1 LKITRIGAAVA
12 AVGVG
17 ALVLSGCTAPEEAD
31 SGLEE
36 GTSVNIAWNQ
46 AFYSYNGN
54 TSFGN
59 ATANNNITSLTLGGF
74 NYYNNVPELV
84 TDTSFGTYELVSEDP
99 QVVEYTLAE
108 GLEWSD
114 GTPVDATDL
123 LLSWAANSNAFNDAE
138 FDASE
143 FQDPETGQLNE
154 DFPEDQIFFDAGGT
168 SLDLVTETP
177 EVSDDGRTI
186 TLTYDAPAIDWEL
199 LLPAPLPAHV
209 VAKNALDIEDN
220 DEAKDAI
227 LAAIQ
232 DEDAAAMAPISATW
246 NSIFNFQSLPEDP
259 ELYLSSGP
267 YIISAFEADQF
278 ITLVANE
285 NYKGENTPNI
295 EEVTIRF
302 IPDPLAAVSALEN
315 GEVDVI
321 SPQATTDVVAGL
333 EAIDGIEIITGIEGT
348 YEHVDLQFDQSKSG
362 HFNNPLI
369 REAFLKTIP
378 RQAIVDTLIAPI
390 TGDAAE
396 VRNSQ
401 VFVPGADGYD
411 DSVADNGSDAYAEVD
426 IEGATAL
433 LAEAGVTSPEV
444 CLLYASNNPRRVNEF
459 ALIQDSAN
467 QAGFNVTDCGSEDWG
482 GLLGTP
488 GAYDASLF
496 GWQSTST
503 LPTNSSPTFRTGG
516 INNLTFYSNAEVDEL
531 LDELDVTFDTDRQ
544 IEIQQEI
551 DALLWAD
558 AYGVTIFQFP
568 GVTGVSDRIVGVDPG
583 PIAPTIFWN
592 VWDWTV
598 SE

>member
-1 LKITRIGAAVA
+1 MKITRIGAAVA
-12 AVGVG
+12 VVGVG
-17 ALVLSGCTAPEEAD
+17 ALILSGCSAPEAD

-36 GTSVNIAWNQ
+36 GTSVNVAWNQ

-84 TDTSFGTYELVSEDP
+84 TDESFGTYELVSEDP
-99 QVVEYTLAE
+99 QTVEYTLAE
-108 GLEWSD
+108 DLQWSD
-114 GTPVDATDL
+114 GTPLDATDL

-143 FQDPETGQLNE
+143 FQDPETGQLND
-154 DFPEDQIFFDAGGT
+154 DFPEDQVFFDAGGT

-177 EVSDDGRTI
+177 EISEDGRTI
-186 TLTYDAPAIDWEL
+186 TLVYDEPAIDWEL

-209 VAKNALDIEDN
+209 VAKSALGLDDN
-220 DEAKDAI
+220 EEAKDAL

-232 DEDAAAMAPISATW
+232 DGDTAALAPISSAW
-246 NSIFNFQSLPEDP
+246 NSIFNFQSLPDDE

-267 YIISAFEADQF
+267 YVISAFEADQF
-278 ITLVANE
+278 ITLTANE
-285 NYKGENTPNI
+285 NYQGDNQPKI

-333 EAIDGIEIITGIEGT
+333 EAINGIEILTGIEGT

-362 HFNNPLI
+362 HFNDPLI
-369 REAFLKTIP
+369 REAFMKTIP

-390 TGDAAE
+390 SGDDAA
-396 VRNSQ
+396 VRGSQ

-411 DSVADNGSDAYAEVD
+411 DSVAGNGSDAYAEVD

-433 LAEAGVTSPEV
+433 LAEAGVENPEV
-444 CLLYASNNPRRVNEF
+444 CVLYASNNPRRVNEF
-459 ALIQDSAN
+459 ALIQESGN

-516 INNLTFYSNAEVDEL
+516 INNLNFYSNAEVDEL
-531 LDELDVTFDTDRQ
+531 LDELNVTFDEDRQ

-558 AYGVTIFQFP
+558 SYGVTIFQFP
-568 GVTGVSDRIVGVDPG
+568 AVTGVSDRIEGVDPG

-592 VWDWTV
+592 TWDWTV